1 MQEDKR
7 PTDTAENAQNSPKEA
22 LKKAPGPAKGGWEK
36 REARLAAA
44 LRENLR
50 RRKTAR
56 ADKTDCKET
65 D

>member
-1 MQEDKR
+1 MEKDEPPPNSADKAEDR
-7 PTDTAENAQNSPKEA
+7 PHEA
-22 LKKAPGPAKGGWEK
+22 LKKAPAPAKGGREK

-50 RRKTAR
+50 RRKTATR
-56 ADKTDCKET
+56 KET